1 MVISILA
8 IDSLA
13 SYIPEYHRIH
23 YNMASK
29 MATTI
34 HNMFENS
41 KNLEELKC
49 VSLPQIIPYS
59 KK

>member
-1 MVISILA
+1 MVISLLA
-8 IDSLA
+8 IATA
-13 SYIPEYHRIH
+13 SYIPEYHRKH

-41 KNLEELKC
+41 KNLEELKLF
-49 VSLPQIIPYS
+49 SYL
-59 KK
+59 K